1 VHAYDL
7 TTGAWTA
14 CAPLGAARTG
24 ASVVAVG
31 GKIVV
36 AGGWSGAGHLRSAE
50 VYDPSADAWTV
61 AASMER
67 TRAWASASCV
77 GGKVVVAGGVS
88 VREAE
93 EGENAPAEE
102 EEEEEE
108 AEPALAAPTG
118 DGEATTAVAAT
129 AEVVEE
135 EEEAEEEEGDEFP
148 AAAAPVTSGNI
159 SIVEAS
165 VEVYDLATN
174 SWTCSPADELLH
186 ACSSA
191 ASVVDDDGALFVL
204 GGKVEG
210 GPSCA
215 ATRFDRAA
223 GAWTA
228 VADLPMAVESATAVR
243 LGPNR
248 VALVG
253 GKRAQDAK
261 DADRDLLA
269 TIEGSDVT
277 WAPAP
282 WGRAVGMGENGA
294 CAAVWV

>member
-1 VHAYDL
+1 MHAYDL
-7 TTGAWTA
+7 TTGTWMV

-93 EGENAPAEE
+93 EGENAPDEEE

-118 DGEATTAVAAT
+118 DGEATAEAV
-129 AEVVEE
+129 EGE
-135 EEEAEEEEGDEFP
+135 EEEEGDEFP

-174 SWTCSPADELLH
+174 LWTCSPADELMH

-215 ATRFDRAA
+215 ATRFDRAE